1 MVAKNS
7 TSLAKPADSSGSQG
21 TMRSVA
27 QVLRVLDY
35 LETCSAGASV
45 TEVAE
50 ALDVHKSTASRLL
63 ASMRTEGY
71 VTRSELTGQYSLGI
85 RVVEL
90 AKAKLDQFDIRTH
103 ARPYLEELSRRTEE
117 TIHLAIMEG
126 DRLVYIDKIDTT
138 HIFVMRSRIGS
149 RIPAYCTA
157 LGKAILAA
165 LPESER
171 NAIMEKTQF
180 RAYTPKT
187 ITKPKVLKE
196 HLQEVARQGF
206 AFDDEENEEGMRC
219 VAAPIRNH
227 SGEVVGAISVSA
239 PIFRMPEEKMHETGL
254 LVKEV
259 CAGLS
264 ASLGYRGK

>member
-1 MVAKNS
+1 MASSAK
-7 TSLAKPADSSGSQG
+7 AADSSGNKG

-35 LETCSAGASV
+35 LETCDSGATV

-63 ASMRTEGY
+63 ASMRAAGY
-71 VTRSELTGQYSLGI
+71 VARSELTGKYSLGI

-90 AKAKLDQFDIRTH
+90 AKAKLEQFDIRTH
-103 ARPYLEELSRRTEE
+103 ARPYLEELWRRTEE
-117 TIHLAIMEG
+117 TVHLAIMEG

-206 AFDDEENEEGMRC
+206 AVDDEENEEGMRC
-219 VAAPIRNH
+219 VAAAIRNH
-227 SGEVVGAISVSA
+227 SGEVVGAISISA
-239 PIFRMPEEKMHETGL
+239 PTSRMPEEKMRETGL
-254 LVKEV
+254 LVKEI
-259 CAGLS
+259 CARLS
-264 ASLGYRGK
+264 ASLGYRG